1 MTHHLDVALSR
12 DAVGLRMPDG
22 TRRDFP
28 LIWLRDNDPAGLH
41 PDTQERVTDL
51 LSIDP
56 APEAT
61 AAELDGG
68 TLSLRWT
75 DGTQSRFALD
85 WLALHG
91 PGRPMHDP
99 ADIAHVSWRG
109 NLTVPRHDARRIAAD
124 DAALLEWL
132 RETVA
137 FGLSIVEGVA
147 AEPGAGLALAERIG
161 FLRQT
166 NFGRAFEVISKP
178 NPNNLAYTALAL
190 PLHTDLANQET
201 PPGYQFLHC
210 IANGAQGGG
219 SVFADGVAM
228 AEALRAADPAAFAL
242 LAQVPIPFRFHD
254 GEADIRIHRPVI
266 NLAHDGSVHEI
277 KWNAHLA
284 GVFDMDAGVMPAYYR
299 AYRAF
304 MALTRDPAFQV
315 RLKLQAGEMVA
326 FDNRRVLHGRDA
338 FDPTTGHRHLQGCYV
353 DRGDLLSRIRVLSR

>member
-1 MTHHLDVALSR
+1 MTLSLDVALGR
-12 DAVGLRMPDG
+12 DTLGLRWPDG
-22 TRRDFP
+22 SRRDFP

-56 APEAT
+56 APEA
-61 AAELDGG
+61 AAADLDGERL
-68 TLSLRWT
+68 TLRWR
-75 DGTQSRFALD
+75 DGTQSHFALD
-85 WLALHG
+85 WLAAHG
-91 PGRPMHDP
+91 PGRSMHDP
-99 ADIAHVSWRG
+99 ADIPHVTWQ
-109 NLTVPRHDARRIAAD
+109 NDLTVPRHEAHRIATD
-124 DAALLEWL
+124 DAALLAWL
-132 RETVA
+132 RDTVA
-137 FGLSIVEGVA
+137 FGLSLVEGVA
-147 AEPGAGLALAERIG
+147 PEPGAGLALAERIG

-210 IANGAQGGG
+210 IANGAEGGG

-228 AEALRAADPAAFAL
+228 AEALRSADPAAFDL
-242 LAQVPIPFRFHD
+242 LARVPIPFRFHD

-266 NLAHDGSVHEI
+266 NLAQDGSVHEI

-284 GVFDMDAGVMPAYYR
+284 GVFDMAAEVMPAYYR

-326 FDNRRVLHGRDA
+326 FDNRRVLHGREA
-338 FDPTTGHRHLQGCYV
+338 FNPATGHRHLQGCYV
-353 DRGDLLSRIRVLSR
+353 DRGDLLSRVRVLSR